1 MNEQLKLRLRTSE
14 ISNYSF
20 EELYST
26 LANAPGYIVLEVP
39 CDSINSSQYPT
50 HIALDYLWA
59 LFIGE
64 SIASFCKPI
73 SFQIDY
79 ENMPVT
85 VCFVFQPENL
95 IDFTQNLYLLLPTFE
110 DTSFDE
116 LDVNIQEMYEEFV
129 DSLEEP
135 KLSFPDLGDLYLA
148 NFVGGIYY
156 LYEDEEEEEREKL
169 IEELYIENP
178 EWRYGFW
185 RSFASNN
192 IDYNFYNSSSH
203 GWIVPLSVNI
213 ETLLKDYGGFI
224 NRLPQLEEAKKISS
238 LNLPS
243 ITFNKTNIVIYPE
256 DKINKSR
263 ECAQHIWFTS
273 TNSKARRISS
283 GIREYRDFYGI
294 GHIEKLFLSPEGDIL
309 IVHDEVAQYVF
320 FDDSFKRIKNEVI
333 EKYLDVTNKL
343 SEVSRTLLGKPTD
356 IACSW
361 DELDD
366 EQFEELCYD
375 IIDYYYQPTK
385 IRKMGKSRSRD
396 GGRDIEFQTPER
408 IGKEAVKWI
417 AQCKLIRDGSSLTG
431 TKVQVSDTV
440 DQYGA
445 GGFCVMT
452 SGVID
457 STLYDKL
464 DGITRNRGVETAPWS
479 RLEVERFLARHPE
492 LRDRY
497 FRKGITGSRAS
508 QNQAV

>member
-1 MNEQLKLRLRTSE
+1 M
-14 ISNYSF
+14 
-20 EELYST
+20 
-26 LANAPGYIVLEVP
+26 A
-39 CDSINSSQYPT
+39 
-50 HIALDYLWA
+50 
-59 LFIGE
+59 
-64 SIASFCKPI
+64 
-73 SFQIDY
+73 
-79 ENMPVT
+79 
-85 VCFVFQPENL
+85 
-95 IDFTQNLYLLLPTFE
+95 
-110 DTSFDE
+110 
-116 LDVNIQEMYEEFV
+116 
-129 DSLEEP
+129 
-135 KLSFPDLGDLYLA
+135 DLYLA
-148 NFVGGIYY
+148 NFVEGICY
-156 LYEDEEEEEREKL
+156 LYDDEEEEEREKL
-169 IEELYIENP
+169 IEELYIGNP

-192 IDYNFYNSSSH
+192 IDYTFYNSSRH
-203 GWIVPLSVNI
+203 GWIVPLSVNV

-224 NRLPQLEEAKKISS
+224 NRLPQLAEAMQISS

-243 ITFNKTNIVIYPE
+243 ITFNQTNIVIYPE
-256 DKINKSR
+256 DKINNSR
-263 ECAQHIWFTS
+263 ECARHIWFIC
-273 TNSKARRISS
+273 TNSQARRISS
-283 GIREYRDFYGI
+283 GIKEYRKFYGI
-294 GHIEKLFLSPEGDIL
+294 GHIKKLLLSTEGDIL

-320 FDDSFKRIKNEVI
+320 FDDSLKRIKNEVIDKNEVI

-343 SEVSRTLLGKPTD
+343 SEVSKTLLGKPTD

-375 IIDYYYQPTK
+375 IIDYYYQPSK

-431 TKVQVSDTV
+431 TKIQVSDTV

-464 DGITRNRGVETAPWS
+464 DGITRNRAIKTDSWS
-479 RLEVERFLARHPE
+479 RLELERFLARHLE

-497 FRKGITGSRAS
+497 FRKC
-508 QNQAV
+508 